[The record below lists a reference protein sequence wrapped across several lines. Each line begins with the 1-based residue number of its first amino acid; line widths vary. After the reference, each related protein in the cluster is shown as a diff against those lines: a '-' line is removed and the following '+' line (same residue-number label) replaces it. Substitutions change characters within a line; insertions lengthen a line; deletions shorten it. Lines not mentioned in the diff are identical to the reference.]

1 MGKMCESLAS
11 FGGVFAAMPATA
23 IIGFPMYVCST
34 ASIPIA
40 ALAVVMA
47 CNLARPAKMAHAK
60 PVEGLCCSSRRGDAR

>member
-1 MGKMCESLAS
+1 MGKMCESLVS

-40 ALAVVMA
+40 AS
-47 CNLARPAKMAHAK
+47 PW
-60 PVEGLCCSSRRGDAR
+60 